1 MIYTRGGTTRLIIK
15 FLSIKSLIQSTG
27 TFPEELNL
35 SESAL

>member
-1 MIYTRGGTTRLIIK
+1 MIYTRGGTARLIIK

-27 TFPEELNL
+27 SISEELNL